1 MNHPELDEVDM
12 FKIPWNQMR
21 NILSISREQET
32 QINQKHT
39 ESSEFEQYIEFLS
52 KIELLW
58 EQSEGKQ
65 SCRGGLDMLTHQNL
79 DL

>member
-1 MNHPELDEVDM
+1 M

-21 NILSISREQET
+21 NILSISREQEN

-52 KIELLW
+52 KIELL
-58 EQSEGKQ
+58 
-65 SCRGGLDMLTHQNL
+65 
-79 DL
+79 